1 MNREKSKVI
10 SFDMSNRVKDEE
22 IEIVKSKEN
31 EILNKEILDIYDKY
45 FNKIGTSTRGEI
57 HEKGHIHKV
66 VHCWFEEDTENGKY
80 CYFQQR
86 AMYKSYP
93 GLYGV
98 MVGGHIDSG
107 EDVFEALKREIS
119 EEAGIVA
126 KEENISFI
134 NEIFE
139 NIVDGDFIDNEI
151 CDGEDVFEA
160 LKREISEEA
169 GIVAKEENISFI
181 NEIFEN
187 IVDGDFIDNEICEVY
202 RYKVD
207 EDTVFNPNKEVA
219 KVVRMNEEEYKK
231 CVFGITNKEV
241 AKVVRM
247 NEEEYKKCV
256 FGITETVE
264 AEVVAVSNQQGM
276 KEYAVGDKFLI
287 NTEDFCEY
295 DRQYVRMVTGMSD
308 DEYFM
313 MEALREAKKAYEY
326 AVGDKFLINTED
338 FCEYDRQYVRMVTGM
353 SDDEYFMMEAL
364 REAKKAYDKEETP
377 IGAVIVK
384 DGEII
389 GRGHNLTEHLKDA
402 TAHSEILAI
411 KNAAKKLKGWRLF
424 GCKMYV
430 TMEPCIMCCGAI
442 VNSRIREVVIG
453 AKRVKNAKIEKQSD
467 FKKEYF
473 EDSKVEYKYGVL
485 EEECAGMLGSFFK
498 RLR

>member
-1 MNREKSKVI
+1 MNKSKII
-10 SFDMSNRVKDEE
+10 SFDMSNRVKDED
-22 IEIVKSKEN
+22 IEIVKSKED
-31 EILNKEILDIYDKY
+31 EILNKEILDIYDKN
-45 FNKIGTSTRGEI
+45 FEKIGTATRGEI

-119 EEAGIVA
+119 EEAGISV
-126 KEENISFI
+126 
-134 NEIFE
+134 
-139 NIVDGDFIDNEI
+139 
-151 CDGEDVFEA
+151 
-160 LKREISEEA
+160 R
-169 GIVAKEENISFI
+169 EENISFI

-202 RYKVD
+202 RYNVN

-219 KVVRMNEEEYKK
+219 KVVRMNEE
-231 CVFGITNKEV
+231 
-241 AKVVRM
+241 A
-247 NEEEYKKCV
+247 YKKCV

-264 AEVVAVSNQQGM
+264 AEVIAVSNQQGM

-287 NTEDFCEY
+287 HTEDFCEY
-295 DRQYVRMVTGMSD
+295 DRR
-308 DEYFM
+308 
-313 MEALREAKKAYEY
+313 
-326 AVGDKFLINTED
+326 
-338 FCEYDRQYVRMVTGM
+338 YVRMVTGM

-473 EDSKVEYKYGVL
+473 EDSKVEYKYGVI

>member
-1 MNREKSKVI
+1 MDRGKSKVI
-10 SFDMSNRVKDEE
+10 SFDMSKRVKEKE
-22 IEIVKSKEN
+22 IEMIKNKEN
-31 EILNKEILDIYDKY
+31 EVLNKEILDIYDKD
-45 FNKIGTSTRGEI
+45 FNWIGTSNRGEI
-57 HEKGHIHKV
+57 HERGYIHKV
-66 VHCWFEEDTENGKY
+66 VHCWFEEETENGKY

-151 CDGEDVFEA
+151 C
-160 LKREISEEA
+160 
-169 GIVAKEENISFI
+169 
-181 NEIFEN
+181 
-187 IVDGDFIDNEICEVY
+187 EVY

-219 KVVRMNEEEYKK
+219 KVVRMNEE
-231 CVFGITNKEV
+231 
-241 AKVVRM
+241 A
-247 NEEEYKKCV
+247 YKKCV

-264 AEVVAVSNQQGM
+264 AEVVAISNQQGM

-295 DRQYVRMVTGMSD
+295 DRQYVRMV
-308 DEYFM
+308 
-313 MEALREAKKAYEY
+313 
-326 AVGDKFLINTED
+326 I
-338 FCEYDRQYVRMVTGM
+338 GM

-485 EEECAGMLGSFFK
+485 EEECAGMLGSFFN

>member
-10 SFDMSNRVKDEE
+10 SFDMGNRVKDEK
-22 IEIVKSKEN
+22 IEIVKSKED
-31 EILNKEILDIYDKY
+31 EILNKEILDIYDKD
-45 FNKIGTSTRGEI
+45 FEKIGTATRGEI

-66 VHCWFEEDTENGKY
+66 VHCCFEENTENGKY

-151 CDGEDVFEA
+151 C
-160 LKREISEEA
+160 
-169 GIVAKEENISFI
+169 
-181 NEIFEN
+181 
-187 IVDGDFIDNEICEVY
+187 EVY

-219 KVVRMNEEEYKK
+219 KVVRVNEEEY
-231 CVFGITNKEV
+231 E
-241 AKVVRM
+241 
-247 NEEEYKKCV
+247 KCV

-276 KEYAVGDKFLI
+276 K
-287 NTEDFCEY
+287 
-295 DRQYVRMVTGMSD
+295 
-308 DEYFM
+308 
-313 MEALREAKKAYEY
+313 EY

>member
-10 SFDMSNRVKDEE
+10 SFDMGNRVKDEE
-22 IEIVKSKEN
+22 IEIVKSKED
-31 EILNKEILDIYDKY
+31 EILNKEILDIYDKD
-45 FNKIGTSTRGEI
+45 FEKIGTATRGEI

-66 VHCWFEEDTENGKY
+66 VHCWFEENTENGKY

-126 KEENISFI
+126 KE
-134 NEIFE
+134 
-139 NIVDGDFIDNEI
+139 
-151 CDGEDVFEA
+151 
-160 LKREISEEA
+160 K
-169 GIVAKEENISFI
+169 NISFI

-202 RYKVD
+202 RYNVD

-219 KVVRMNEEEYKK
+219 KVVRMNEE
-231 CVFGITNKEV
+231 
-241 AKVVRM
+241 A
-247 NEEEYKKCV
+247 YKKCV

-264 AEVVAVSNQQGM
+264 AEVIAVSNQQGM

-287 NTEDFCEY
+287 HTEDFCEY
-295 DRQYVRMVTGMSD
+295 DRR
-308 DEYFM
+308 
-313 MEALREAKKAYEY
+313 
-326 AVGDKFLINTED
+326 
-338 FCEYDRQYVRMVTGM
+338 YVRMVTGM

>member
-1 MNREKSKVI
+1 
-10 SFDMSNRVKDEE
+10 MSNRVKDED
-22 IEIVKSKEN
+22 IEIVKSKED
-31 EILNKEILDIYDKY
+31 EILNKEILDIYDKN
-45 FNKIGTSTRGEI
+45 FEKIGTATRGEI

-119 EEAGIVA
+119 EEAGISV
-126 KEENISFI
+126 
-134 NEIFE
+134 
-139 NIVDGDFIDNEI
+139 
-151 CDGEDVFEA
+151 
-160 LKREISEEA
+160 R
-169 GIVAKEENISFI
+169 EENISFI

-202 RYKVD
+202 RYNVD

-219 KVVRMNEEEYKK
+219 KVVRMNEEAYKK
-231 CVFGITNKEV
+231 CVFGI
-241 AKVVRM
+241 
-247 NEEEYKKCV
+247 
-256 FGITETVE
+256 IETVE
-264 AEVVAVSNQQGM
+264 AEIVAVSNQQGM

-287 NTEDFCEY
+287 HTEDFCEY
-295 DRQYVRMVTGMSD
+295 DRR
-308 DEYFM
+308 
-313 MEALREAKKAYEY
+313 
-326 AVGDKFLINTED
+326 
-338 FCEYDRQYVRMVTGM
+338 YVRMVTGM

-442 VNSRIREVVIG
+442 VNSRIKEVVIG

-473 EDSKVEYKYGVL
+473 DDSKVEYKYGVL

>member
-10 SFDMSNRVKDEE
+10 SFDMSNRVKDEK
-22 IEIVKSKEN
+22 IEIVKSKED
-31 EILNKEILDIYDKY
+31 EILNKEILDIYDKN
-45 FNKIGTSTRGEI
+45 FEKIGTATRGEI

-119 EEAGIVA
+119 EEAGISV
-126 KEENISFI
+126 
-134 NEIFE
+134 
-139 NIVDGDFIDNEI
+139 
-151 CDGEDVFEA
+151 
-160 LKREISEEA
+160 R
-169 GIVAKEENISFI
+169 EENISFI

-202 RYKVD
+202 RYNVD

-219 KVVRMNEEEYKK
+219 KVVRMNEE
-231 CVFGITNKEV
+231 
-241 AKVVRM
+241 A
-247 NEEEYKKCV
+247 YKKCV

-264 AEVVAVSNQQGM
+264 AEIVAVSNQQGM

-287 NTEDFCEY
+287 HTEDFCEY
-295 DRQYVRMVTGMSD
+295 DRR
-308 DEYFM
+308 
-313 MEALREAKKAYEY
+313 
-326 AVGDKFLINTED
+326 
-338 FCEYDRQYVRMVTGM
+338 YVRMVTGM

-442 VNSRIREVVIG
+442 VNSRIKEVVIG

-485 EEECAGMLGSFFK
+485 EEECAGMIGSFFK

>member
-1 MNREKSKVI
+1 MNKSKII
-10 SFDMSNRVKDEE
+10 SFDMSNRVKDED
-22 IEIVKSKEN
+22 IEIVKSKED
-31 EILNKEILDIYDKY
+31 EILNKEILDIYDKN
-45 FNKIGTSTRGEI
+45 FEKIGTATRGEI

-119 EEAGIVA
+119 EEAGISV
-126 KEENISFI
+126 
-134 NEIFE
+134 
-139 NIVDGDFIDNEI
+139 
-151 CDGEDVFEA
+151 
-160 LKREISEEA
+160 R
-169 GIVAKEENISFI
+169 EENISFI

-202 RYKVD
+202 RYNVD

-219 KVVRMNEEEYKK
+219 KVARMNEE
-231 CVFGITNKEV
+231 
-241 AKVVRM
+241 A
-247 NEEEYKKCV
+247 YKKCV

-264 AEVVAVSNQQGM
+264 AEIVAVSNQQGM

-287 NTEDFCEY
+287 HTEDFCEY
-295 DRQYVRMVTGMSD
+295 DRR
-308 DEYFM
+308 
-313 MEALREAKKAYEY
+313 
-326 AVGDKFLINTED
+326 
-338 FCEYDRQYVRMVTGM
+338 YVRMVTGM

-442 VNSRIREVVIG
+442 VNSRIKEVVIG

-473 EDSKVEYKYGVL
+473 DDSKVEYKYGVL

>member
-1 MNREKSKVI
+1 MCIRDRLEV
-10 SFDMSNRVKDEE
+10 
-22 IEIVKSKEN
+22 VKSKED
-31 EILNKEILDIYDKY
+31 EILNKEILDIYDKD
-45 FNKIGTSTRGEI
+45 FNKIGTATRGEI

-119 EEAGIVA
+119 EEAGISV
-126 KEENISFI
+126 
-134 NEIFE
+134 
-139 NIVDGDFIDNEI
+139 
-151 CDGEDVFEA
+151 
-160 LKREISEEA
+160 R
-169 GIVAKEENISFI
+169 EENISFI

-202 RYKVD
+202 RYNVD

-219 KVVRMNEEEYKK
+219 KVVRMNEE
-231 CVFGITNKEV
+231 
-241 AKVVRM
+241 A
-247 NEEEYKKCV
+247 YKKCV

-264 AEVVAVSNQQGM
+264 AEIVAVSNQQGM

-287 NTEDFCEY
+287 HTEDFCEY
-295 DRQYVRMVTGMSD
+295 DRR
-308 DEYFM
+308 
-313 MEALREAKKAYEY
+313 
-326 AVGDKFLINTED
+326 
-338 FCEYDRQYVRMVTGM
+338 YVRMVTGM

-442 VNSRIREVVIG
+442 VNSRIKEVVIG

-485 EEECAGMLGSFFK
+485 EEECAGMIGSFFK

>member
-1 MNREKSKVI
+1 MNKSKII
-10 SFDMSNRVKDEE
+10 SFDMSNRVKDED
-22 IEIVKSKEN
+22 IEIVKSKED
-31 EILNKEILDIYDKY
+31 EILNKEILDIYDKN
-45 FNKIGTSTRGEI
+45 FEKIGTATRGEI

-119 EEAGIVA
+119 EEAGISV
-126 KEENISFI
+126 
-134 NEIFE
+134 
-139 NIVDGDFIDNEI
+139 
-151 CDGEDVFEA
+151 
-160 LKREISEEA
+160 R
-169 GIVAKEENISFI
+169 EENISFI

-202 RYKVD
+202 RYNVN

-219 KVVRMNEEEYKK
+219 KVVRMNEE
-231 CVFGITNKEV
+231 
-241 AKVVRM
+241 A
-247 NEEEYKKCV
+247 YKKCV

-264 AEVVAVSNQQGM
+264 AEVIAVSNQQGM

-287 NTEDFCEY
+287 NTEDFCE
-295 DRQYVRMVTGMSD
+295 
-308 DEYFM
+308 
-313 MEALREAKKAYEY
+313 
-326 AVGDKFLINTED
+326 
-338 FCEYDRQYVRMVTGM
+338 CDRQYVRMVTGM

>member
-139 NIVDGDFIDNEI
+139 NIVD
-151 CDGEDVFEA
+151 V
-160 LKREISEEA
+160 
-169 GIVAKEENISFI
+169 
-181 NEIFEN
+181 
-187 IVDGDFIDNEICEVY
+187 DFIDNEICEVY

-231 CVFGITNKEV
+231 CVFGIT
-241 AKVVRM
+241 
-247 NEEEYKKCV
+247 
-256 FGITETVE
+256 ETVE

-276 KEYAVGDKFLI
+276 K
-287 NTEDFCEY
+287 
-295 DRQYVRMVTGMSD
+295 
-308 DEYFM
+308 
-313 MEALREAKKAYEY
+313 EY

>member
-1 MNREKSKVI
+1 MNKSKII
-10 SFDMSNRVKDEE
+10 SFDMSNRVKDED
-22 IEIVKSKEN
+22 IEIVKSKED
-31 EILNKEILDIYDKY
+31 EILNKEILDIYDKN
-45 FNKIGTSTRGEI
+45 FEKIGTATRGEI

-119 EEAGIVA
+119 EEAGISV
-126 KEENISFI
+126 
-134 NEIFE
+134 
-139 NIVDGDFIDNEI
+139 
-151 CDGEDVFEA
+151 
-160 LKREISEEA
+160 R
-169 GIVAKEENISFI
+169 EENISFI

-202 RYKVD
+202 RYNVD

-219 KVVRMNEEEYKK
+219 KVVRINEE
-231 CVFGITNKEV
+231 
-241 AKVVRM
+241 A
-247 NEEEYKKCV
+247 YKKCV

-264 AEVVAVSNQQGM
+264 AEIVAVSNQQGM

-287 NTEDFCEY
+287 HTEDFCEY
-295 DRQYVRMVTGMSD
+295 DRR
-308 DEYFM
+308 
-313 MEALREAKKAYEY
+313 
-326 AVGDKFLINTED
+326 
-338 FCEYDRQYVRMVTGM
+338 YVRMVTGM

-442 VNSRIREVVIG
+442 VNSRIKEVVIG

-473 EDSKVEYKYGVL
+473 DDSKVEYKYGVL

>member
-1 MNREKSKVI
+1 MDRGKSKVI
-10 SFDMSNRVKDEE
+10 SFDMSKRVKEKE
-22 IEIVKSKEN
+22 IEMIKNKEN
-31 EILNKEILDIYDKY
+31 EVLNKEILDIYDKD
-45 FNKIGTSTRGEI
+45 FNWIGTSNRGEI
-57 HEKGHIHKV
+57 HERGYIHKV
-66 VHCWFEEDTENGKY
+66 VHCWFEEETENGKY

-151 CDGEDVFEA
+151 C
-160 LKREISEEA
+160 
-169 GIVAKEENISFI
+169 
-181 NEIFEN
+181 
-187 IVDGDFIDNEICEVY
+187 EVY

-207 EDTVFNPNKEVA
+207 KDTEFNPNKEVA
-219 KVVRMNEEEYKK
+219 KVVRMNEE
-231 CVFGITNKEV
+231 
-241 AKVVRM
+241 A
-247 NEEEYKKCV
+247 YKKCV

-276 KEYAVGDKFLI
+276 K
-287 NTEDFCEY
+287 
-295 DRQYVRMVTGMSD
+295 
-308 DEYFM
+308 
-313 MEALREAKKAYEY
+313 EY

>member
-1 MNREKSKVI
+1 MNKSKII
-10 SFDMSNRVKDEE
+10 SFDMSNREKDED
-22 IEIVKSKEN
+22 IEIVKSKED
-31 EILNKEILDIYDKY
+31 EILNKEILDIYDKN
-45 FNKIGTSTRGEI
+45 FEKIGTATRGEI

-119 EEAGIVA
+119 EEAGISV
-126 KEENISFI
+126 
-134 NEIFE
+134 
-139 NIVDGDFIDNEI
+139 
-151 CDGEDVFEA
+151 
-160 LKREISEEA
+160 
-169 GIVAKEENISFI
+169 KEENISFI

-202 RYKVD
+202 RYNVN

-219 KVVRMNEEEYKK
+219 KVVRMNEE
-231 CVFGITNKEV
+231 
-241 AKVVRM
+241 A
-247 NEEEYKKCV
+247 YKKCV

-264 AEVVAVSNQQGM
+264 AEVIAVSNQQGM

-287 NTEDFCEY
+287 HTEDFCEY
-295 DRQYVRMVTGMSD
+295 DCR
-308 DEYFM
+308 
-313 MEALREAKKAYEY
+313 
-326 AVGDKFLINTED
+326 
-338 FCEYDRQYVRMVTGM
+338 YVRMVTGM

>member
-1 MNREKSKVI
+1 MNKSKII
-10 SFDMSNRVKDEE
+10 SFDMSNRVKDED
-22 IEIVKSKEN
+22 IEIVKSKED
-31 EILNKEILDIYDKY
+31 EILNKEILDIYDKN
-45 FNKIGTSTRGEI
+45 FEKIGTATRGEI

-119 EEAGIVA
+119 EEAGISV
-126 KEENISFI
+126 
-134 NEIFE
+134 
-139 NIVDGDFIDNEI
+139 
-151 CDGEDVFEA
+151 
-160 LKREISEEA
+160 R
-169 GIVAKEENISFI
+169 EENISFI

-202 RYKVD
+202 RYNVD

-219 KVVRMNEEEYKK
+219 KVVRMNEEAYKK
-231 CVFGITNKEV
+231 CVFGI
-241 AKVVRM
+241 
-247 NEEEYKKCV
+247 
-256 FGITETVE
+256 IETVE
-264 AEVVAVSNQQGM
+264 AEIVAVSNQQGM

-287 NTEDFCEY
+287 HTEDFCEY
-295 DRQYVRMVTGMSD
+295 DRRYVRMVTGMSD
-308 DEYFM
+308 
-313 MEALREAKKAYEY
+313 
-326 AVGDKFLINTED
+326 N
-338 FCEYDRQYVRMVTGM
+338 
-353 SDDEYFMMEAL
+353 EYFMMEAL

-473 EDSKVEYKYGVL
+473 DDSKVEYKYGVL

>member
-86 AMYKSYP
+86 AMYKSCP

-98 MVGGHIDSG
+98 MVGGHIDS
-107 EDVFEALKREIS
+107 
-119 EEAGIVA
+119 
-126 KEENISFI
+126 
-134 NEIFE
+134 
-139 NIVDGDFIDNEI
+139 
-151 CDGEDVFEA
+151 GEDVFEA

-231 CVFGITNKEV
+231 CVFGIT
-241 AKVVRM
+241 
-247 NEEEYKKCV
+247 
-256 FGITETVE
+256 ETVE

-276 KEYAVGDKFLI
+276 K
-287 NTEDFCEY
+287 
-295 DRQYVRMVTGMSD
+295 
-308 DEYFM
+308 
-313 MEALREAKKAYEY
+313 EY

>member
-1 MNREKSKVI
+1 MNKSKII
-10 SFDMSNRVKDEE
+10 SFDMSNRVKDED
-22 IEIVKSKEN
+22 IEIVKSKED
-31 EILNKEILDIYDKY
+31 EILNKEILDIYDKN
-45 FNKIGTSTRGEI
+45 FEKIGTATRGEI

-119 EEAGIVA
+119 EEAGISV
-126 KEENISFI
+126 
-134 NEIFE
+134 
-139 NIVDGDFIDNEI
+139 
-151 CDGEDVFEA
+151 
-160 LKREISEEA
+160 R
-169 GIVAKEENISFI
+169 EENISFI

-202 RYKVD
+202 RYNVD

-219 KVVRMNEEEYKK
+219 KVVRMNEE
-231 CVFGITNKEV
+231 
-241 AKVVRM
+241 A
-247 NEEEYKKCV
+247 YKKCV

-264 AEVVAVSNQQGM
+264 AEIVAVSNQQGM

-287 NTEDFCEY
+287 HTEDFCEY
-295 DRQYVRMVTGMSD
+295 DRR
-308 DEYFM
+308 
-313 MEALREAKKAYEY
+313 
-326 AVGDKFLINTED
+326 
-338 FCEYDRQYVRMVTGM
+338 YVRMVTGM

-473 EDSKVEYKYGVL
+473 EDSKVEYKYGVI